1 MRQVVAPA
9 DLKSFSNLLLEV
21 LFPIFAFSN
30 FRVYS
35 LDMLGKWY
43 MACVGSVVI
52 MIIGAVLG
60 FLGAFLLCLRPPY
73 SKILVLS
80 TTFANCGALP
90 YVLLPPIV
98 LNWKR
103 VSDAPEDALVEGYAV
118 ISLFA
123 IVWTI
128 ALFFIGRPYALSM
141 RPKEDLEIT
150 KAPLTPCG
158 LLRSVDSV
166 VWSALLGILLGCV
179 APARDF
185 LSERA
190 AGPLRFIGSY
200 SYNLGRAAVPL
211 STMIL
216 GGSLYMGAKA
226 QFSRAE
232 EEEEK
237 ETGQLTRLAL
247 GACVIKLLLMPAMTI
262 PLLLLALQQ
271 GALAP
276 DQPMLF
282 MVLMIQ
288 TAMPSAQTTL
298 ALLVAAGLQKQA
310 GKMSDLRCIQSLLG
324 PFRAS

>member
-1 MRQVVAPA
+1 MAPA

-52 MIIGAVLG
+52 MIIGALLG
-60 FLGAFLLCLRPPY
+60 WLGAFLLRLRPPY

-98 LNWKR
+98 ANWKR
-103 VSDAPEDALVEGYAV
+103 VSERPEDALVEGYAV

-128 ALFFIGRPYALSM
+128 ALFFVGRPYALSM
-141 RPKEDLEIT
+141 RPKEDLEVASQAT
-150 KAPLTPCG
+150 RTPC
-158 LLRSVDSV
+158 LRRVDSV
-166 VWSALLGILLGCV
+166 VWSALLGILVGCL
-179 APARDF
+179 APVRDF

-190 AGPLRFIGSY
+190 QGPLRFVGSY
-200 SYNLGRAAVPL
+200 SYNLGQSAVPL

-216 GGSLYMGAKA
+216 GGSLYTGARA
-226 QFSRAE
+226 QLSASE
-232 EEEEK
+232 EPEERES
-237 ETGQLTRLAL
+237 GQLVRLAVS
-247 GACVIKLLLMPAMTI
+247 ACVIKLLLMPAITI
-262 PLLLLALQQ
+262 PLLLLALQA
-271 GALAP
+271 GALAS

-310 GKMSDLRCIQSLLG
+310 GKMSASRCI
-324 PFRAS
+324 